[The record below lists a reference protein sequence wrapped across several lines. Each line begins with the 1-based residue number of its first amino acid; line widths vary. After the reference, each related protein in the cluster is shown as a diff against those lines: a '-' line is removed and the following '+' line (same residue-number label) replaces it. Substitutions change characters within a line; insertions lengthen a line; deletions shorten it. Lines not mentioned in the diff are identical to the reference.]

1 MIAHGIDFAVVAS
14 DAVMTRVS
22 CARLVRWTACAI
34 CLVALVLGIAKV
46 PDVAASHMHPCG
58 DLPGQFAFEIKTN
71 VKCSTAK
78 RVVSK
83 WPGTV
88 RSEVENFRCRYRD
101 VAYEKGKIRCRN
113 DGKVVRWITA
123 S

>member
-1 MIAHGIDFAVVAS
+1 MVSDDVIA
-14 DAVMTRVS
+14 R
-22 CARLVRWTACAI
+22 ARSSRLRRWTACVI
-34 CLVALVLGIAKV
+34 CLAVLALGTANVSDA
-46 PDVAASHMHPCG
+46 PASHMHPCG
-58 DLPGQFAFEIKTN
+58 DLPGQFAYEIKAN
-71 VKCSTAK
+71 VACSTAK

-101 VAYEKGKIRCRN
+101 VAYEKGKIRCRK
-113 DGKVVRWITA
+113 DEKVVRWVTA